1 MDSKMPRDRA
11 SQVLPCRVSLA
22 QAKVDVGLKSRQSAV
37 QIATIDK
44 GLSKQ

>member
-11 SQVLPCRVSLA
+11 SQVLSCRVSLA